1 MGVETERKFL
11 VKSDAWRADAD
22 AGTVMAQGY
31 LADTERA
38 VVRVRVAGSRGFLTV
53 KGRNTGISRA
63 EYEYPI
69 PAADALQMLETLSC
83 GGIVR
88 KTRFRVASGAG
99 LTWEIDVFE
108 GENAGLVTAEI
119 ELPDEKTVFEKP
131 AWLGAEVSGDAR
143 YYNSNLAKSPYRTWS
158 VREDASS

>member
-11 VKSDAWRADAD
+11 VKSDAWRATAG

-63 EYEYPI
+63 EFEYDI
-69 PAADALQMLETLSC
+69 PAGDALTMLETLSC
-83 GGIVR
+83 GGIVK
-88 KTRFRVASGAG
+88 KTRFRVPAGEG

-108 GENAGLVTAEI
+108 GENAGLVTAQI
-119 ELPDEKTVFEKP
+119 ELPSEGTTFVKP
-131 AWLGAEVSGDAR
+131 AWLGKEVSGEAR
-143 YYNSNLAKSPYRTWS
+143 YYNSNLAKTPYTRW
-158 VREDASS
+158 A